1 MSFAIR
7 RRRRVARVL
16 SFQVIGRGS
25 FEKSERA
32 PGYLFQK
39 KFGSPQKG
47 SKMSFEGSNHVW
59 GFSTAGRVFF
69 GWGAAAVLRDVAHE
83 FGPRIFICTDQNMV
97 KAGICET
104 VVAQLVEGKAEV
116 KVFDG
121 GQPEVDR
128 QTIERAAAVAQG
140 HAPDVVIG
148 LGGGSNLDLSKA
160 VAILVKY
167 PAPLSTYYGENN
179 VPGPIA
185 TVVAVPTTAGTGSE
199 VSPVAVVADPER
211 AMKVGIASRTL
222 IPKWAI
228 VDPALT
234 VSCPASVTAH
244 SGMDALAHAI
254 ESFCAKVRTDC
265 SPHAIFVGKNPMS
278 DVLATK
284 AITAIA
290 KFLPTAVAQPNDR
303 AARQEMALASLL
315 AGMAF
320 SSAGTAAVH
329 ALQYP
334 VGEATHTPH
343 GLGNAVLLPTV
354 MRSIT
359 PRRIEEMALIAR
371 SLDPSLKSEM
381 DADAASQAAGL
392 VEELAA
398 KVGIP
403 KGLRALGVKKEQLP
417 QLSHMASTVRRL
429 LDNSP
434 VPFDESDLL
443 RLLQEAF

>member
-1 MSFAIR
+1 
-7 RRRRVARVL
+7 
-16 SFQVIGRGS
+16 
-25 FEKSERA
+25 
-32 PGYLFQK
+32 
-39 KFGSPQKG
+39 
-47 SKMSFEGSNHVW
+47 MSFEGGNQVW
-59 GFSTAGRVFF
+59 GFSTAGRIFF
-69 GWGAAAVLRDVAHE
+69 GWGAASVLRDVARE
-83 FGPRIFICTDQNMV
+83 FGPRVFVCTDQNMV

-104 VVAQLVEGKAEV
+104 VVAQLAEGKAQV
-116 KVFDG
+116 KIFDG

-128 QTIERAAAVAQG
+128 ETIERAADVAQPYK
-140 HAPDVVIG
+140 PDVVVG

-167 PAPLSTYYGENN
+167 PGQLPTYYGENN

-185 TVVAVPTTAGTGSE
+185 PVVAVPTTAGTGSE

-290 KFLPTAVAQPNDR
+290 KFLPTAVAQPKDR
-303 AARQEMALASLL
+303 EARQEMALASLL

-320 SSAGTAAVH
+320 SAAGTAAVH

-354 MRSIT
+354 MRNIT
-359 PRRIEEMALIAR
+359 PARITEMAFIAR
-371 SLDPSLKSEM
+371 SLDPSLDTKP

-392 VEELAA
+392 VEQLGA

-417 QLSHMASTVRRL
+417 QLAQMASTVRRL

-434 VPFDESDLL
+434 VPFAEGDLL
-443 RLLQEAF
+443 RLLEEAF

>member
-1 MSFAIR
+1 MSPESSDPI
-7 RRRRVARVL
+7 L
-16 SFQVIGRGS
+16 
-25 FEKSERA
+25 
-32 PGYLFQK
+32 
-39 KFGSPQKG
+39 
-47 SKMSFEGSNHVW
+47 
-59 GFSTAGRVFF
+59 GFSTAGRIFF
-69 GWGAAAVLRDVAHE
+69 GWGAASVMGEVARE
-83 FGPRIFICTDQNMV
+83 FGRRVFVCTDQNMV

-104 VVAQLVEGKAEV
+104 VAAHLSRGIAEV
-116 KVFDG
+116 KIFDG
-121 GQPEVDR
+121 GQAEVDR
-128 QTIERAAAVAQG
+128 RTIEWAATIARAYS
-140 HAPDVVIG
+140 PNVVIG
-148 LGGGSNLDLSKA
+148 LGGGSNLDLAKA
-160 VAILVKY
+160 VALLLKH
-167 PAPLSTYYGENN
+167 PGPLSTYYGENK

-185 TVVAVPTTAGTGSE
+185 PVVAVPTTAGTGSE

-222 IPKWAI
+222 IPKWAV

-234 VSCPASVTAH
+234 VSCPVSVTAH

-254 ESFCAKVRTDC
+254 ESFCARVRTDC
-265 SPHAIFVGKNPMS
+265 SPNAIFVGKNPMS
-278 DVLATK
+278 DVFATK

-290 KFLPTAVAQPNDR
+290 KFLPTAVAKPNDR

-320 SSAGTAAVH
+320 SAAGTAAVH

-359 PRRIEEMALIAR
+359 PSRIPEMAFIAR
-371 SLDPSLKSEM
+371 SLDPSLEFNT
-381 DADAASQAAGL
+381 DPDAASQAAGL

-398 KVGIP
+398 QIGIP

-417 QLSHMASTVRRL
+417 QLSQMASTVRRL

>member
-1 MSFAIR
+1 
-7 RRRRVARVL
+7 
-16 SFQVIGRGS
+16 
-25 FEKSERA
+25 
-32 PGYLFQK
+32 
-39 KFGSPQKG
+39 
-47 SKMSFEGSNHVW
+47 MSFEGGNHVW
-59 GFSTAGRVFF
+59 GFSTAGRIYF
-69 GWGAAAVLRDVAHE
+69 GWGAASVLRNVAQE
-83 FGPRIFICTDQNMV
+83 FGPRVLICTDRNMV
-97 KAGICET
+97 KAGVCET
-104 VVAQLVEGKAEV
+104 VTAQLAEGKAEV
-116 KVFDG
+116 EIFDE

-128 QTIERAAAVAQG
+128 QTIERAAAVAQ
-140 HAPDVVIG
+140 AYVPDVIIG

-167 PAPLSTYYGENN
+167 SGLLPAYYGENN
-179 VPGPIA
+179 IPGPIA
-185 TVVAVPTTAGTGSE
+185 PVVAVPTTAGTGSE
-199 VSPVAVVADPER
+199 VSPVAVVADSER
-211 AMKVGIASRTL
+211 AMKVGIASRAL

-234 VSCPASVTAH
+234 VTCPASVTAH

-278 DVLATK
+278 DLLATK
-284 AITAIA
+284 AISAIA
-290 KFLPTAVAQPNDR
+290 KSLPTAVAQPKDR
-303 AARQEMALASLL
+303 AAREEMAMASLL

-320 SSAGTAAVH
+320 SAAGTAAVH

-354 MRSIT
+354 MKSIT
-359 PRRIEEMALIAR
+359 LSRIPEMAFIAR
-371 SLDPSLKSEM
+371 SLDTSLESKP
-381 DADAASQAAGL
+381 DADAANQAAGL
-392 VEELAA
+392 VEKLGA

-417 QLSHMASTVRRL
+417 QLAQMAYSVRRL

>member
-1 MSFAIR
+1 
-7 RRRRVARVL
+7 VL
-16 SFQVIGRGS
+16 SFQGTGQGS
-25 FEKSERA
+25 YEKSAFVPEF
-32 PGYLFQK
+32 LFQK
-39 KFGSPQKG
+39 KFGSRRKG
-47 SKMSFEGSNHVW
+47 SKMSFEGRNQVW
-59 GFSTAGRVFF
+59 GFSTAGRIFF
-69 GWGAAAVLRDVAHE
+69 GWGAASVLRDVARE
-83 FGPRIFICTDQNMV
+83 FGPRVLVCTDQNMV
-97 KAGICET
+97 KAGVSET
-104 VVAQLVEGKAEV
+104 VVAQLAEGKAEV

-128 QTIERAAAVAQG
+128 QTIEKAAGVAQAY
-140 HAPDVVIG
+140 APDVVVG

-167 PAPLSTYYGENN
+167 PGALPKYYGENN
-179 VPGPIA
+179 IPGPIA
-185 TVVAVPTTAGTGSE
+185 PVVAVPTTAGTGSE

-211 AMKVGIASRTL
+211 AMKVGIASRAL

-265 SPHAIFVGKNPMS
+265 SPHAIFIGKNPMS

-284 AITAIA
+284 AISAIA
-290 KFLPTAVAQPNDR
+290 KFLPTAVAQPADR
-303 AARQEMALASLL
+303 PAREEMALASLL

-320 SSAGTAAVH
+320 SAAGTAAVH

-354 MRSIT
+354 MRRIT
-359 PRRIEEMALIAR
+359 LSRIEEMAFIAR
-371 SLDPSLKSEM
+371 CLDPGLKSKT
-381 DADAASQAAGL
+381 DADAAGEAAGL
-392 VEELAA
+392 VEALAA

-417 QLSHMASTVRRL
+417 QLSQMASTVRRL

>member
-1 MSFAIR
+1 
-7 RRRRVARVL
+7 
-16 SFQVIGRGS
+16 
-25 FEKSERA
+25 
-32 PGYLFQK
+32 
-39 KFGSPQKG
+39 
-47 SKMSFEGSNHVW
+47 MSFEGSNHVW
-59 GFSTAGRVFF
+59 GFSTAGRIFF
-69 GWGAAAVLRDVAHE
+69 GWGAASVLRDVARE
-83 FGPRIFICTDQNMV
+83 FGPRVLVCTDQNMV
-97 KAGICET
+97 KAGVCET
-104 VVAQLVEGKAEV
+104 VVAQLAEGKAEV

-128 QTIERAAAVAQG
+128 QTIERAAAVAQAY
-140 HAPDVVIG
+140 APDVVVG

-167 PAPLSTYYGENN
+167 PGSLPAYYGENN

-185 TVVAVPTTAGTGSE
+185 PVIAVPTTAGTGSE

-211 AMKVGIASRTL
+211 AMKVGIASRAL

-254 ESFCAKVRTDC
+254 ESFCAKARTDC

-278 DVLATK
+278 DVLATR
-284 AITAIA
+284 AISAIA
-290 KFLPTAVAQPNDR
+290 KFLPTAVAHPKDR

-320 SSAGTAAVH
+320 SAAGTAAVH

-359 PRRIEEMALIAR
+359 PSRIPEMAFIAR
-371 SLDPSLKSEM
+371 SLDPSLESKP
-381 DADAASQAAGL
+381 DADAAGRAAGL

-417 QLSHMASTVRRL
+417 QLSQMASTVRRL

>member
-1 MSFAIR
+1 MSPESQNPI
-7 RRRRVARVL
+7 L
-16 SFQVIGRGS
+16 
-25 FEKSERA
+25 
-32 PGYLFQK
+32 
-39 KFGSPQKG
+39 
-47 SKMSFEGSNHVW
+47 
-59 GFSTAGRVFF
+59 GFSTAGRIFF
-69 GWGAAAVLRDVAHE
+69 GWGAASVLRDVARE
-83 FGPRIFICTDQNMV
+83 FGARVFVCTDQNMV
-97 KAGICET
+97 KAGVCET
-104 VVAQLVEGKAEV
+104 VVTQLAEGKAAV

-128 QTIERAAAVAQG
+128 QTIERAAAVAQTYR
-140 HAPDVVIG
+140 PDVVVG

-160 VAILVKY
+160 VAILLKY
-167 PAPLSTYYGENN
+167 PGPLPAYYGENN

-185 TVVAVPTTAGTGSE
+185 AVVAVPTTAGTGSE

-211 AMKVGIASRTL
+211 AMKVGIASRFL

-228 VDPALT
+228 VDPVLT

-254 ESFCAKVRTDC
+254 ESYCARVRPDC
-265 SPHAIFVGKNPMS
+265 SPHSIFVGKNPMS

-290 KFLPTAVAQPNDR
+290 KFLPTAVAQPNDGT
-303 AARQEMALASLL
+303 ARQEMAFASLL

-320 SSAGTAAVH
+320 SAAGTAAVH

-343 GLGNAVLLPTV
+343 GLGNAVLLPAV
-354 MRSIT
+354 MKRVT
-359 PRRIEEMALIAR
+359 PSRIAEMAFIAR
-371 SLDPSLKSEM
+371 SLDPGLASKS
-381 DADAASQAAGL
+381 DADAANRAAEL
-392 VEELAA
+392 VEALGA

-403 KGLRALGVKKEQLP
+403 KGLRALGLKQEQLP
-417 QLSHMASTVRRL
+417 QVAQMASTVKRL

-434 VPFDESDLL
+434 VPFEEKDLL
-443 RLLQEAF
+443 SVLQEAY